1 ERSVMDA
8 CNEYLD
14 DAVDEFANTFL
25 PELAND
31 YMKVYQLALD
41 NPIVLTGGM
50 ACIPGI
56 VDEFE
61 ERLSEELQRDVDAIA
76 ADSPDTA
83 ATVGAQR
90 IADRLVDNL

>member
-1 ERSVMDA
+1 MDA

-14 DAVDEFANTFL
+14 DAVQEFCNTFL

-31 YMKVYQLALD
+31 YMKVYKLALD
-41 NPIVLTGGM
+41 SPIVLTGGM

-61 ERLSEELQRDVDAIA
+61 ARASEELDREVEAVA
-76 ADSPDTA
+76 PDTPDISPSF
-83 ATVGAQR
+83 GAQR
-90 IADRLVDNL
+90 IAARLVENL